1 MRQRTSRVGGIGIRF
16 SWQTYLLGAS
26 VAIAA
31 YLFTPSGSVLQTVV
45 KVTVGWTAAACIV
58 LGVRRHRPSGAAIW
72 YWFAAGIFANVTG
85 ILVEAIATRVYAV
98 DTYPTVADVFW
109 LGLYP
114 ALIVGMTLLIRR
126 RSADHDWASIVDACT
141 IATGLGLLC
150 WVFVI
155 HPATSDPDLTLLG
168 RAVVGAYPL
177 GDLLVLAMMVRLLL
191 GGGSRNTSFRLMI
204 GSVLVFLGGDVGWV
218 VVNQLGVAPGRLLG
232 NILDAVFL
240 LAFALF
246 GVAALH
252 PSMGEV
258 DEPSAPRTAR
268 LSLGLL
274 ALLTSVSLIAPGV
287 LLIQATGGQVTDG
300 VAIAVGST
308 ALFLLVVA
316 RMAQLLRQVEA
327 QAARLREL
335 AGVDELTGLP
345 NRRGWTAEL
354 SSTLERARRDGGGMT
369 VAMIDLD
376 HFKRFN
382 DELGHPA
389 GDRLLKDAATLW
401 REQLR
406 TVDQLA
412 RYGGEEFIVLFHG
425 ADVETANEAL
435 ARLRTVTPA
444 GQTFSGGV
452 ARWNGTETSDEL
464 VARADRALYEAKSA
478 GRDCVINA
486 PEEPRYARS
495 A

>member
-1 MRQRTSRVGGIGIRF
+1 MRFR
-16 SWQTYLLGAS
+16 WQTYLLGALVVS
-26 VAIAA
+26 AA
-31 YLFTPSGSVLQTVV
+31 YLCTPSGALLQTIV
-45 KVTVGWTAAACIV
+45 KVAVGWTAAACIV
-58 LGVRRHRPSGAAIW
+58 LGVRRHRPAGAAMW
-72 YWFAAGIFANVTG
+72 YWFAAGIFCNVTG
-85 ILVEAIATRVYAV
+85 ILVESVATRVYDV
-98 DTYPTVADVFW
+98 DAYPTIADVFW

-114 ALIVGMTLLIRR
+114 ALIVGMTLMIRR
-126 RSADHDWASIVDACT
+126 RSSERDWATIVDAST
-141 IATGLGLLC
+141 ISTGLGLLC

-155 HPATSDPDLTLLG
+155 HPVTSDPALTLLG

-177 GDLLVLAMMVRLLL
+177 GDLIVLAMMVRLLL
-191 GGGSRNTSFRLMI
+191 GGGSHNASFRLMI
-204 GSVLVFLGGDVGWV
+204 GSLLLFLGGDVGWV
-218 VVNQLGVAPGRLLG
+218 VVNQLGVTPGRLLG

-240 LAFALF
+240 MAFAIF

-252 PSMGEV
+252 PSMREA
-258 DEPSAPRTAR
+258 DEQSAPRAAR
-268 LSLGLL
+268 LSP
-274 ALLTSVSLIAPGV
+274 ALLVLLTTASLIAPGV

-300 VAIAVGST
+300 VAIAIGST
-308 ALFLLVVA
+308 ILFLLVVA

-354 SSTLERARRDGGGMT
+354 SSTLERARRDGGALT

-464 VARADRALYEAKSA
+464 VARADRALYKAKSA
-478 GRDCVINA
+478 GRDCVISA
-486 PEEPRYARS
+486 PEEPRYARQS
-495 A
+495 

>member
-1 MRQRTSRVGGIGIRF
+1 MRVR
-16 SWQTYLLGAS
+16 WQTYLLSAL
-26 VAIAA
+26 VVIAA
-31 YLFTPSGSVLQTVV
+31 YLFTPSGTVLQTAF
-45 KVTVGWTAAACIV
+45 KVAVGWTAAACIV
-58 LGVRRHRPSGAAIW
+58 LGVRRHRPDGAAIW
-72 YWFAAGIFANVTG
+72 YWFAAGIFSNVTG
-85 ILVEAIATRVYAV
+85 ILVEAVATRGYGV
-98 DTYPTVADVFW
+98 DSYPTVADVFW

-114 ALIVGMTLLIRR
+114 ALIVGTTLMIRR
-126 RSADHDWASIVDACT
+126 RSAERDWASIVDAAT
-141 IATGLGLLC
+141 ISTGLGLLC

-155 HPATSDPDLTLLG
+155 HPATSDPELTLLG

-177 GDLLVLAMMVRLLL
+177 GDLIVLAMMVRLLL
-191 GGGSRNTSFRLMI
+191 GGGSRNASFRLMI
-204 GSVLVFLGGDVGWV
+204 GSLLVFLGGDVGWV
-218 VVNQLGVAPGRLLG
+218 VVNQLGLAPGRLLG

-240 LAFALF
+240 LAFVLF

-252 PSMGEV
+252 PSMGAA
-258 DEPSAPRTAR
+258 DQQSAPRSSR
-268 LSLGLL
+268 LSPTLL
-274 ALLTSVSLIAPGV
+274 VLLTSASLIAPGV
-287 LLIQATGGQVTDG
+287 LLIQATAGQVTDG
-300 VAIAVGST
+300 VAIAIGST
-308 ALFLLVVA
+308 ALFLLVVT

-327 QAARLREL
+327 QAGRLREL
-335 AGVDELTGLP
+335 AGVDELTGLA

-354 SSTLERARRDGGGMT
+354 SSTLERARRDGGELT

-464 VARADRALYEAKSA
+464 VARADRALYVAKSA
-478 GRDCVINA
+478 GRDRVISA
-486 PEEPRYARS
+486 PDEPRYARTR
-495 A
+495 